1 MLSIEYIKGLFTE
14 CDFRGAHG
22 KEFFV
27 LPLRLV
33 KHQLHLCVLNGLQ
46 LIQAV
51 YHDLPFR
58 LHFLLPIRRL
68 IDALLWQRP
77 AGTPS

>member
-1 MLSIEYIKGLFTE
+1 MVSVEYIKGLFTE

-33 KHQLHLCVLNGLQ
+33 KHQLHLCVLDGLQ

-51 YHDLPFR
+51 YHDLPFW
-58 LHFLLPIRRL
+58 LHLLLPSRRL
-68 IDALLWQRP
+68 IDALLWQRT

>member
-1 MLSIEYIKGLFTE
+1 MVSIEYIKGLFTE
-14 CDFRGAHG
+14 CDFRGAHR

-33 KHQLHLCVLNGLQ
+33 KHQLHLCVLDGLQ
-46 LIQAV
+46 LIKAV

-58 LHFLLPIRRL
+58 LHLLLPSHRL
-68 IDALLWQRP
+68 IDALLRQRT
-77 AGTPS
+77 AGAPS